1 MAQYAILIVL
11 LVMVIA
17 LFVVSYVRKKKYTA
31 ELGQM
36 REELKIGDKV
46 MTDTGVVG
54 EVVDSY
60 VEDDYKYFVLK
71 SGRGNN
77 VGYFAVHANAIYYV
91 FGREEE
97 KKQNMANVKKE
108 HKNSNA
114 ENKNENQENATEQN
128 KNQTTQAN
136 LQTEL
141 TKTDNVTENI
151 KPNEVDN
158 SISHETKIDGEVVK
172 SKKNKNKKK

>member
-11 LVMVIA
+11 LVLVVV
-17 LFVVSYVRKKKYTA
+17 LFVVSYVRKKKYTN

-60 VEDDYKYFVLK
+60 IEDEYKYFVLK
-71 SGRGNN
+71 SGRDNN

-91 FGREEE
+91 FGKEEE

-108 HKNSNA
+108 HKKSSENNEKGTQTNSND
-114 ENKNENQENATEQN
+114 EQN
-128 KNQTTQAN
+128 KANTTETNKEQN
-136 LQTEL
+136 IT
-141 TKTDNVTENI
+141 TDTNKES
-151 KPNEVDN
+151 N

-172 SKKNKNKKK
+172 TKNKKKK